1 MKRLKSLRGQL
12 LAMFVV
18 VVLMGL
24 SYALSNVFG
33 QWQTLRATE
42 QTRALVHVANTV
54 GGLINSLQKER
65 GLSAGFIA
73 SHAQK
78 GTEGLATQ
86 RTQSDA
92 AANAV
97 NTSLRDPDI
106 PSSLRETLENATT
119 DLAQL
124 SGLRQQVSSLQIGA
138 AQSSGAYT
146 RILGRLI
153 NALSDVPKVAIRGD
167 IARQLVAYIGLANAE
182 EQAGQQRAMLNPIF
196 TSRSSMDASTID
208 QLKAQMTRQS
218 LDRALFLRYASTTA
232 AQAVRQIDNGPVDAM
247 VQAALAHA
255 ATGQYGVAPGAWYP
269 AATARIDA
277 MAKAQ
282 FDAGEAIQRR
292 IVAEV
297 QSTQRSVAMAA
308 AGALAMLVAAVM
320 FLRAQVK
327 LLRSLG
333 AEPEEL
339 ADLARIVASG
349 DLSLRVAVR
358 AGDRSSVMAT
368 LGQMVDKLNSTL
380 AAIRTAADSMAAAS
394 EEVSAT
400 SQSLSQGASEQA
412 ASVEETTATLEQFGA
427 SVKQNADNA
436 QQTAVMAQEASGQA
450 GQGGE
455 AVQRTVA
462 DMQAIAEQIGII
474 DDIAYQT
481 NMLALNAA
489 IEAARAGE
497 HGKGFAV
504 VAAEVRKLAE
514 RAQVSSKEIGEL
526 SRGSVRQ
533 AELAG
538 KLLAEIVPAI
548 SRTADLVAEIN
559 AASNEQTTGI
569 EQVNAA
575 IGQINTAT
583 QQSASASEE
592 LAATAEE
599 MSAQAQELQRH
610 VAQFRLA
617 SGAVDVLQKEV
628 SAKQA
633 AGSKERHR
641 VAHEPAAV
649 GADFVR
655 L

>member
-24 SYALSNVFG
+24 AYAISNVFG
-33 QWQTLRATE
+33 QWQTLRAIE

-54 GGLINSLQKER
+54 GGLLNSLQKER

-73 SHAQK
+73 SHAQE
-78 GTEGLATQ
+78 GTEALTGQ

-97 NTSLRDPDI
+97 NASLRDPDI
-106 PSSLRETLENATT
+106 PPSLRDTLETATT
-119 DLAQL
+119 ELAQL
-124 SGLRQQVSSLQIGA
+124 SGLRQQVSSRQISA
-138 AQSSGAYT
+138 SRSSAAYT
-146 RILGRLI
+146 AILASLI
-153 NALSDVPKVAIRGD
+153 NALSDVPKVARRGD
-167 IARQLVAYIGLANAE
+167 IARQLVGYIGLANAE

-196 TSRSSMDASTID
+196 TRQSSMDASMID
-208 QLKAQMTRQS
+208 QIKAQMTRQS
-218 LDRALFLRYASTTA
+218 LDRALFLRYASTVY
-232 AQAVRQIDNGPVDAM
+232 AQALRQIDNGPVDAM
-247 VQAALAHA
+247 VQAALTHA
-255 ATGQYGVAPGAWYP
+255 ASGHYGVEPGAWYH

-277 MAKAQ
+277 MAKVQ
-282 FDAGEAIQRR
+282 FGAGDEIQRR
-292 IVAEV
+292 IVAQV
-297 QSTQRSVAMAA
+297 RSTQRDFAVAMA
-308 AGALAMLVAAVM
+308 GAVAMLVAAVM

-339 ADLARIVASG
+339 VDVVRIVASG
-349 DLSLRVAVR
+349 DLSLRVAV
-358 AGDRSSVMAT
+358 GPHDRSSVMAT
-368 LGQMVDKLNSTL
+368 LGQMVDKLNNTL
-380 AAIRTAADSMAAAS
+380 AAIRTAADNMAAAS
-394 EEVSAT
+394 DEVSAT

-436 QQTAVMAQEASGQA
+436 QQTAVMAQQASGQA

-504 VAAEVRKLAE
+504 VAAEVRKLAA

-526 SRGSVRQ
+526 SHGSVKQ

-538 KLLAEIVPAI
+538 KLLTEIVPAI

-559 AASNEQTTGI
+559 AASTEQSSGI
-569 EQVNAA
+569 GQVNIA
-575 IGQINTAT
+575 IGQINAAI

-610 VAQFRLA
+610 VSRFRLA
-617 SGAVDVLQKEV
+617 SGTVDALPSKV
-628 SAKQA
+628 SAKKA
-633 AGSKERHR
+633 AGSTQRLR
-641 VAHEPAAV
+641 VAHQTAAI

-655 L
+655 F